1 MLFPVRLVRGGL
13 PPKLESRV
21 KRFVWTDPKLLLDP
35 DVSSE
40 DFRKAMNAVYVGG
53 TFKITGA
60 GRHPSADE
68 LLTNNVDVSQS
79 VIVDIGAS
87 DGSTSL
93 DLISR
98 LPGFGSYI
106 IADLFLNIQ
115 AQRVKGKILFF
126 DPSNICI
133 LVVSRRLLAWPSM
146 SRLVHLLYRRSIK
159 AAGRGGAD
167 RVDVLL
173 LNPEVRRLMA
183 DDARI
188 SYQVHDVFTT
198 WEGPTPDVIKVANL
212 LRRLYFSD
220 DQISRALA
228 AIKCSLPEGGHLL
241 IVDNA
246 REKGIDTRA
255 GLYQRQGDRFVLVE
269 STPHDPEIGDLVL
282 ASRGEITA
290 SPAS

>member
-1 MLFPVRLVRGGL
+1 MLFPVRLVRGWL
-13 PPKLESRV
+13 PPRWESRV
-21 KRFVWTDPKLLLDP
+21 ERFVWTDPKLLLDR

-60 GRHPSADE
+60 RRHPSADD
-68 LLTNNVDVSQS
+68 LLTNNLDLSRS

-98 LPGFGSYI
+98 LPDFNSYI

-115 AQRVKGKILFF
+115 AQRVKERILFF
-126 DPSNICI
+126 DASNVCI

-146 SRLVHLLYRRSIK
+146 SRSVHLLYRRSIR
-159 AAGRGGAD
+159 AASRAGAD

-173 LNPEVRRLMA
+173 LNPEVRRLMQ

-188 SYQVHDVFTT
+188 GFKVHDVFTT
-198 WEGPTPDVIKVANL
+198 WDGPTPDVIKVANL

-228 AIKCSLPEGGHLL
+228 AINRSLPEGGHLL
-241 IVDNA
+241 VVDNA

-255 GLYQRQGDRFVLVE
+255 GLYQRRGDRFVLIE

-282 ASRGEITA
+282 ASGA
-290 SPAS
+290 